1 MSLFITFVQH
11 NKKNSFMFPLFL
23 KRNSIFFTILIVIG
37 FSSCGNEEVKE
48 SDQFYAESDS
58 KTERN
63 RLEILADSVEKDS
76 ENIGLWIELG
86 ELCKEDLNF
95 KCALDA
101 GAKAYIL
108 DSTNIDARKLYAW
121 SLINKPNPPLQDIE
135 SSKKH
140 YKYVLS
146 VKPND
151 PATMVELA
159 NTYSLTGDI
168 KTALKYINDALRIDE
183 EYRDAYV
190 LKGSIYRTTE
200 KLDLALSSY
209 QTAVQLDPDFFI
221 GHLQIGWLL
230 TEMGDHKL
238 ALEYYENAAELKP
251 NNLNAAYGIAKS
263 LQDLGK
269 YEESLHEYRELL
281 EIDSSAYV
289 GYFNQGYIKHYHQKQ
304 LDSAIYYYNELLEIE
319 PEYIHGW
326 YQLGEA
332 YYAEGRVADAARAY
346 SEALRIDEN
355 YQPAIEAS
363 QKLR

>member
-1 MSLFITFVQH
+1 MRLPILKLNYLFSITFITFLFTSC
-11 NKKNSFMFPLFL
+11 NDNEAEKNEQYYTDS
-23 KRNSIFFTILIVIG
+23 
-37 FSSCGNEEVKE
+37 NETKE
-48 SDQFYAESDS
+48 
-58 KTERN
+58 TN
-63 RLEILADSVEKDS
+63 RLEVLADSVEKDP
-76 ENIGLWIELG
+76 ENIKLWIELG

-101 GAKAYIL
+101 GARAYIL
-108 DSTNIDARKLYAW
+108 DSTNLEARKLYAW
-121 SLINKPNPPLQDIE
+121 SLINKPNPPLEDIE
-135 SSKKH
+135 NSKKH

-146 VKPND
+146 VKPNN
-151 PATMVELA
+151 PSVMVELA
-159 NTYSLTGDI
+159 NTYSLTGDFR
-168 KTALKYINDALRIDE
+168 TALKYINDALRIDK

-190 LKGSIYRTTE
+190 LKGSIYKTTG

-269 YEESLHEYRELL
+269 YNDALSGYRNLL
-281 EIDSSAYV
+281 KIDSTAYV
-289 GYFNQGYIKHYHQKQ
+289 AYFNQGYIKHYHQEQ
-304 LDSAIYYYNELLEIE
+304 LDSAIYYYNELLDIE
-319 PEYIHGW
+319 PEYKHGW

-332 YYAEGRVADAARAY
+332 YYSEGRNADAARAF
-346 SEALRIDEN
+346 SRALRIDEN
-355 YQPAIEAS
+355 YQEAIDAS

>member
-1 MSLFITFVQH
+1 MRL
-11 NKKNSFMFPLFL
+11 SFSKLKYSFSIIFL
-23 KRNSIFFTILIVIG
+23 ALII
-37 FSSCGNEEVKE
+37 SSCDNTEETKNE
-48 SDQFYAESDS
+48 QFYADSENEKES
-58 KTERN
+58 N
-63 RLEILADSVEKDS
+63 RLEVLADSVEKDS
-76 ENIGLWIELG
+76 ENIDLWIELG

-121 SLINKPNPPLQDIE
+121 SLINKPNPPLEDIE

-168 KTALKYINDALRIDE
+168 KTALKYINE

-190 LKGSIYRTTE
+190 LKGSIYRTTD

-238 ALEYYENAAELKP
+238 ALEYYANANELKP
-251 NNLNAAYGIAKS
+251 ENLNASYGIAKS
-263 LQDLGK
+263 QQDLGN
-269 YEESLHEYRELL
+269 YEEALNEYRKLL
-281 EIDSSAYV
+281 KIDSSAYV
-289 GYFNQGYIKHYHQKQ
+289 AYFNQGYIKQYHQEQ
-304 LDSAIYYYNELLEIE
+304 LDSAIYYYNELLDLE
-319 PEYIHGW
+319 PTYIHGW

-332 YYAEGRVADAARAY
+332 YYSEGRNADAARAF

-355 YQPAIEAS
+355 YQPAIDAA

>member
-1 MSLFITFVQH
+1 MLPTFSKLNFLFSI
-11 NKKNSFMFPLFL
+11 LFL
-23 KRNSIFFTILIVIG
+23 TLI
-37 FSSCGNEEVKE
+37 FSSCDETEETQSE
-48 SDQFYAESDS
+48 QFYAESENVKES
-58 KTERN
+58 N
-63 RLEILADSVEKDS
+63 RLEVLADSVEKNPNNV
-76 ENIGLWIELG
+76 ELWIELG

-101 GAKAYIL
+101 GARAYVL

-121 SLINKPNPPLQDIE
+121 SLINKPNPPLEDIE
-135 SSKKH
+135 RSKKH

-151 PATMVELA
+151 PATLVELA
-159 NTYSLTGDI
+159 NTYSLTGDF

-190 LKGSIYRTTE
+190 LKGSIYKTTE
-200 KLDLALSSY
+200 KFDLALSSY

-238 ALEYYENAAELKP
+238 ALEYYENAAEIKP
-251 NNLNAAYGIAKS
+251 ENLNAAYGIAKS
-263 LQDLGK
+263 LQDLERFDEALKG
-269 YEESLHEYRELL
+269 YRTLL
-281 EIDSSAYV
+281 DIDSTAYV

-304 LDSAIYYYNELLEIE
+304 LDSAIYFYNELLDVE
-319 PEYIHGW
+319 PDYIHGW

-332 YYAEGRVADAARAY
+332 YYSVGRQADAARAF

>member
-1 MSLFITFVQH
+1 
-11 NKKNSFMFPLFL
+11 MFLA
-23 KRNSIFFTILIVIG
+23 IVL
-37 FSSCGNEEVKE
+37 SSCDDTKETQNE
-48 SDQFYAESDS
+48 QFYAESDNIKES
-58 KTERN
+58 N
-63 RLEILADSVEKDS
+63 RLEALSDSVEKNPNS
-76 ENIGLWIELG
+76 VELWIQLG
-86 ELCKEDLNF
+86 ELCKEELNF

-108 DSTNIDARKLYAW
+108 DSTNLDARKLYAW

-159 NTYSLTGDI
+159 NTYSLTGDF

-183 EYRDAYV
+183 SYRDAYV
-190 LKGSIYRTTE
+190 LKGSIYKTTD
-200 KLDLALSSY
+200 KYDLALSSY
-209 QTAVQLDPDFFI
+209 QTAVQIDPDFFI

-251 NNLNAAYGIAKS
+251 ENLNATYGIAKS
-263 LQDLGK
+263 LQDLEK
-269 YEESLHEYRELL
+269 YQEALNEYRDLL

-289 GYFNQGYIKHYHQKQ
+289 AYFNQGYIKHYHQKQ

-319 PEYIHGW
+319 PQYIQGW

-332 YYAEGRVADAARAY
+332 YYSVGRQADAARAF
-346 SEALRIDEN
+346 SEALRIDKN
-355 YQPAIEAS
+355 YQPAIDAS